1 MNSSGDIPFGL
12 NDPNLP
18 PARLRK
24 TPVPTLASPE
34 SVILKGI
41 VAAANLGGYSL
52 SYYSP
57 SQQLGV
63 SVPGANPRIG
73 GWYRVGGLPVGEWF
87 VLADRQGFLLPVAVQ
102 KIREDAYYVRVDP
115 APLQGLRAVASL
127 PGSGSPGT
135 GGNYVDWIG
144 NELQKGEQGFYGSG
158 ARHTAMPGYVQE
170 IGTEFPAQDRVV
182 YVHPR
187 DPVAFYM
194 ALPQLRVHTGVS
206 ARPGA
211 WPLTNAPLSAQ
222 KFEMLEGSELLSIWH
237 VPGFSP
243 GSWIRLATN
252 TIWVPL
258 MVKVEGAILYARWGT
273 SVLSAPPNLADFPRQ
288 ASTED
293 AYNLGWSCEQKA
305 DYAAAEGGNGKRPE
319 QGHTLSAILL
329 GRLVLYNRAAEGMRW
344 LLWRIPRRPESGDP
358 DRHLAHER
366 AEPRA

>member
-1 MNSSGDIPFGL
+1 
-12 NDPNLP
+12 
-18 PARLRK
+18 
-24 TPVPTLASPE
+24 
-34 SVILKGI
+34 
-41 VAAANLGGYSL
+41 
-52 SYYSP
+52 
-57 SQQLGV
+57 
-63 SVPGANPRIG
+63 
-73 GWYRVGGLPVGEWF
+73 
-87 VLADRQGFLLPVAVQ
+87 
-102 KIREDAYYVRVDP
+102 
-115 APLQGLRAVASL
+115 
-127 PGSGSPGT
+127 
-135 GGNYVDWIG
+135 
-144 NELQKGEQGFYGSG
+144 
-158 ARHTAMPGYVQE
+158 MPGYVQE

-243 GSWIRLATN
+243 GSWIILATN

-258 MVKVEGAILYARWGT
+258 MVKVEGATLYARWGT

-305 DYAAAEGGNGKRPE
+305 DYAAAEGWYRQAAE
-319 QGHTLSAILL
+319 QGHTLAAILL
-329 GRLVLYNRAAEGMRW
+329 GRLVLYNRDAAEGMRW
-344 LLWRIPRRPESGDP
+344 LLWADSKGDLRAAPPIAIWHMNRPNRDLDEALRWYRRAATSENAEVRAAGEQGVQAVQAQLHPPNKEDP
-358 DRHLAHER
+358 GPDVTAVGSAQVPLFK
-366 AEPRA
+366 AEDFVAEVF